1 MSLIVELQNEIKSRH
16 DIEGFMD
23 RFTNTCLRAID
34 PGLNDLIFYKADMT
48 GEKFGKPK
56 YADGTP
62 NPHWPTENGNPVDP
76 PRDKEDRKD
85 FFDNVKQGHITEWLS
100 RVRSGEF
107 DDNKVISVKAEPK
120 DDTAVQ
126 DVTNLD
132 MNMDDE
138 ETEEPIEDGIEI
150 AKEKDVPAE
159 PTKEEKK
166 AEKVKA
172 IVEESTPVDNSLV
185 DLHNRPLEEQVSRL
199 LGYNHEVGTPGA
211 MKMLRTLEQ
220 VHEHLK
226 GKSHPVIRLR
236 EAIEEIARGTTDV
249 DQDDTIAKMEKDL
262 FHMKND
268 ITRLSR
274 QLEEVHNKQKAQAE
288 VIETLK
294 EKLVSALKKVPELIK
309 QEILKK
315 FSS

>member
-23 RFTNTCLRAID
+23 RFSNTCLRAID

-62 NPHWPTENGNPVDP
+62 NPHWPTEDGKPVDP
-76 PRDKEDRKD
+76 PRDKDDRKE
-85 FFDNVKQGHITEWLS
+85 FFDNVKQGHLTEWLS
-100 RVRSGEF
+100 RVRNGEF
-107 DDNKVISVKAEPK
+107 DDNKVISAKVDSPVQ
-120 DDTAVQ
+120 DAVQ

-132 MNMDDE
+132 MSMDAEE
-138 ETEEPIEDGIEI
+138 ETKEEPVEDGVEI
-150 AKEKDVPAE
+150 AKEKEPAPE

-172 IVEESTPVDNSLV
+172 IVDESTPVDNSLV

-199 LGYNHEVGTPGA
+199 IGYNHEVGTPGA
-211 MKMLRTLEQ
+211 LKMLGTLEQ

-249 DQDDTIAKMEKDL
+249 DQDDTIIKMEKDL

-268 ITRLSR
+268 IIRLSR
-274 QLEEVHNKQKAQAE
+274 IQTEQQSA
-288 VIETLK
+288 ITTLK
-294 EKLVSALKKVPELIK
+294 EKLVGALQKVPELIK
-309 QEILKK
+309 AEILKK

>member
-1 MSLIVELQNEIKSRH
+1 
-16 DIEGFMD
+16 
-23 RFTNTCLRAID
+23 
-34 PGLNDLIFYKADMT
+34 
-48 GEKFGKPK
+48 
-56 YADGTP
+56 
-62 NPHWPTENGNPVDP
+62 
-76 PRDKEDRKD
+76 
-85 FFDNVKQGHITEWLS
+85 
-100 RVRSGEF
+100 
-107 DDNKVISVKAEPK
+107 
-120 DDTAVQ
+120 
-126 DVTNLD
+126 
-132 MNMDDE
+132 MDDE
-138 ETEEPIEDGIEI
+138 ETEEPIEEGIEI

-211 MKMLRTLEQ
+211 LKMLGTLEQ

-236 EAIEEIARGTTDV
+236 EAIEDIARGTTDV
-249 DQDDTIAKMEKDL
+249 DQDDRIIKMEKDL
-262 FHMKND
+262 FAIKND
-268 ITRLSR
+268 IARLSR
-274 QLEEVHNKQKAQAE
+274 TQEEQHNRQNAQTE
-288 VIETLK
+288 VIEALK
-294 EKLVSALKKVPELIK
+294 EKLVSSLKKVPELIK